1 MTVRTYARTSV
12 RPSAQTLR
20 EGEGRQP
27 DEGEENAIFSWR
39 EIARC
44 FWATG
49 VFLGGKS
56 HDHRRFWKRSF
67 FSKTIVREHWSTW
80 QKKNLISI
88 NGKKKFKRIL
98 VEGEKFK
105 LQKLPS
111 KDFIAFVLKHKRVSE
126 VVKGSKVNDFEY
138 YGQRNY
144 VLKWEFNL
152 CH

>member
-1 MTVRTYARTSV
+1 VTVRTSV
-12 RPSAQTLR
+12 RTDFAGG
-20 EGEGRQP
+20 EGESQDNPTG
-27 DEGEENAIFSWR
+27 GGGWVENAIFSWR

-49 VFLGGKS
+49 VFLGGKW
-56 HDHRRFWKRSF
+56 HYRLYEITEVLD
-67 FSKTIVREHWSTW
+67 
-80 QKKNLISI
+80 KKKHLISI

-98 VEGEKFK
+98 VESEKFK

-111 KDFIAFVLKHKRVSE
+111 KDFIALFSSRRRAYPVLKHNRVSE
-126 VVKGSKVNDFEY
+126 VFKGSKVHYFEY